1 MQSTPLSLLSLN
13 TLVWQEEFHAI
24 AKPAQAPERLRT
36 TVLVLI
42 ARRGEAWIMLQLP
55 ICSLDQSRD
64 PQVEFIDGFR
74 DTRIN
79 SGRAEMSATEVADNI
94 LA

>member
-1 MQSTPLSLLSLN
+1 
-13 TLVWQEEFHAI
+13 
-24 AKPAQAPERLRT
+24 
-36 TVLVLI
+36 
-42 ARRGEAWIMLQLP
+42 MLQLP

-74 DTRIN
+74 NTRIN
-79 SGRAEMSATEVADNI
+79 SGREEMSATEVADDI